1 MLPQFKWYEVEI
13 KKKKKNGMKYIKRQ
27 IYIARVLDYEKIT
40 VQAPITINMAYSEVA
55 VSFNLHCNFLTKA
68 LMVVW

>member
-1 MLPQFKWYEVEI
+1 
-13 KKKKKNGMKYIKRQ
+13 MKYIKRQ
-27 IYIARVLDYEKIT
+27 IYIARVLDYEKII
-40 VQAPITINMAYSEVA
+40 VQAPITINMAHSEAA